1 MRNQALL
8 RARELSLESVIDR
21 RLPRGLRIPPPQPH
35 QRAWGLHDIPEP
47 RPPASRPLP
56 DNLVSGTYGQW
67 ATTGETEESC
77 PICLDDVS
85 VLLFLY
91 GFFLFWFCFLV
102 LNY

>member
-1 MRNQALL
+1 MRNRDLL
-8 RARELSLESVIDR
+8 PAREVSLESMIDR

-56 DNLVSGTYGQW
+56 NNLVSGTYGEW
-67 ATTGETEESC
+67 ATSGETEESC

-85 VLLFLY
+85 DLLF
-91 GFFLFWFCFLV
+91 V
-102 LNY
+102 HS